1 MVICLNKMLQI
12 FWEVWRNAQP
22 FKAKIM
28 QTIYVALNKNR
39 PKFLSEII
47 IKSIEQL
54 GPAP

>member
-1 MVICLNKMLQI
+1 MLLI
-12 FWEVWRNAQP
+12 FWEVWRTAQP
-22 FKAKIM
+22 FKAKVM